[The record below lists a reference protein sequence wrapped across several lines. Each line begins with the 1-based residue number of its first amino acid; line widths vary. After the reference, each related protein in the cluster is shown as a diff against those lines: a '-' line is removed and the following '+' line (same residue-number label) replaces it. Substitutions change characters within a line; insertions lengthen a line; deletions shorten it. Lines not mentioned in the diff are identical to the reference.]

1 MRYLLLVLCLVLSSR
16 ACSWAEPWIADISD
30 VSEVVSLEEGPETVC
45 VWLPSGSRASVG
57 IYGTDRIRVTAPP
70 EVSVERLVQY
80 LWHRE
85 VFRNTDKKHV
95 AAIPYWLPSRR
106 WRPPG
111 QETGGP
117 YALQLHAKAVGDY
130 QVSVECDEGKILTV
144 DLHVVPPIPEP
155 DMGFGYYFVPPH
167 HQYPEHM
174 RAQFEHMRDLGC
186 NTFTI
191 YHGFPDPEASSSQ
204 NIAAQLD
211 LALDVGLIDGSVP
224 IFVMHCNPPDID
236 GAYQYGK
243 RVEDWP
249 ELLGYGKDEPGNTVQ
264 DEAEARGMVSMFNNN
279 GERRYRSG
287 SAIAGNSIY
296 RFGDGLDI
304 WICLMSDL
312 TDAIRREA
320 QRQDKELWAYSCTTR
335 GTNAP
340 LNRYFS
346 GWWCF
351 KNRPKVLMQWC
362 YMDRMLIRDRKVP
375 SCVHE
380 DGSWT
385 PVGYYEYCLA
395 SPSGPISSVGADA
408 RRDGVVD
415 YMVLCELER
424 AILAA
429 RVNADEDPVFHALI
443 KEASQWLQDQT
454 DLADTNFWPNDV
466 QPEGDCTTGN
476 CHWDARDLVAPPEGL
491 RDFNGLRRQAMEY
504 TDSLK
509 QGPMAVAEGG

>member
-1 MRYLLLVLCLVLSSR
+1 MRLLATVLLMVLCTS
-16 ACSWAEPWIADISD
+16 ACSFGAPWIADISD
-30 VSEVVSLEEGPETVC
+30 VSEVVSLEEGPDSVT
-45 VWLPSGSRASVG
+45 VWLPFGERAAVG
-57 IYGTDRIRVTAPP
+57 VYGTESIRVTSPP
-70 EVSVERLVQY
+70 EIAVERFVQY

-85 VFRNTDKKHV
+85 VFRNTDEKHV

-117 YALQLHAKAVGDY
+117 YVLQIHAKAVGDY
-130 QVSVECDEGKILTV
+130 EVSVECDEGKILTV

-167 HQYPEHM
+167 HQYPEHL
-174 RAQFEHMRDLGC
+174 RSQFEHMRDLGC

-191 YHGFPDPEASSSQ
+191 YHGFPDPEASSSE

-211 LALDVGLIDGSVP
+211 LALDVGLIDGSIP

-249 ELLGYGKDEPGNTVQ
+249 ELLGYGKDEPGNTEQ
-264 DEAEARGMVSMFNNN
+264 GEAEARGMVRMFN
-279 GERRYRSG
+279 GAGYRSG
-287 SAIAGNSIY
+287 SAINANSIY

-304 WICLMSDL
+304 WICIMSDFSDTL
-312 TDAIRREA
+312 KREA
-320 QRQDKELWAYSCTTR
+320 LRQDKELWAYSCTTR

-362 YMDRMLIRDRKVP
+362 YMDRMLIWDRTVP

-385 PVGYYEYCLA
+385 PCGYYEYNIGA
-395 SPSGPISSVGADA
+395 PDGPISSVGSDA
-408 RRDGVVD
+408 RRDGIVD
-415 YMVLCELER
+415 YMVLRELER

-429 RVNADEDPVFHALI
+429 RVNANEDPVFHAMI

-454 DLADTNFWPNDV
+454 DLVDTNFWPGDYEPV
-466 QPEGDCTTGN
+466 GDCVLPN
-476 CHWDARDLVAPPEGL
+476 PCHWDAKDLTPPPFG
-491 RDFNGLRRQAMEY
+491 DFGGLRRQAMEY
-504 TDSLK
+504 TGFLK
-509 QGPMAVAEGG
+509 QGPVTVAEGG